1 MFFIKNLDNSF
12 RYQKYAA
19 PIDAQISQSITNR
32 DSQSVFEDVFSGND
46 IYFTGAL
53 GASTGDTYEPH
64 LYSGN
69 NIFVDSNKYSSPTA
83 YKDYFYGG
91 IGINTTIL
99 PGNSANYKIAASSTI
114 YNDMTGQSSLN
125 GYMITDNTKNINT
138 LGVNGMTYVQFADKT
153 VKLSDMSTVTAP
165 VTTTHSAVYMGTSD
179 SVTIVDSGT
188 TIYGGKGTETITL
201 ANYNTA
207 QSAYNSLG
215 AVPFSNFI
223 HNVSIDQNVG
233 QINLPMPSFFYEFKQ
248 AGNTINVYDS
258 TGANLI
264 LSGPI
269 QSGSVGTL
277 FSFADG
283 TASAVLSAGK
293 MTLGGTLIGSTTPT
307 FVTPTL
313 NTIIAS
319 APTTTSSQVYMAAN
333 DTFNVATSGQ
343 TVFGNTGKC
352 VVGIGGTDFTGNLN
366 VYNVTL
372 DQNVSE
378 IDFGSNLSNFFFFQT
393 GNTIKVYDAVGL
405 KVSAPVQTAGTV
417 LSFLDGTA
425 TAKLSAGVMTLG
437 GVTVSNVSQTKLSVP
452 GFSTT
457 VIVDGTK
464 ATLDGSAGKV
474 NFVVSP
480 GTFSVNISGFKA
492 TDHIS
497 FANND
502 IVSVSNTSYS
512 DGNVTLQY
520 SSGGQ
525 TEKVNLVGL
534 SATQDAAINAI
545 LDLNTVFGAG
555 TVV

>member
-1 MFFIKNLDNSF
+1 M
-12 RYQKYAA
+12 
-19 PIDAQISQSITNR
+19 
-32 DSQSVFEDVFSGND
+32 
-46 IYFTGAL
+46 
-53 GASTGDTYEPH
+53 
-64 LYSGN
+64 
-69 NIFVDSNKYSSPTA
+69 FVDGDKFVASKGS
-83 YKDYFYGG
+83 DYFWGG
-91 IGINTTIL
+91 SGINTTIL
-99 PGNSANYKIAASSTI
+99 PGLSSNYKITASNSI
-114 YNDMTGQSSLN
+114 YNDMTGQSNLS
-125 GYMITDNTKNINT
+125 GYMITDNTNVINS
-138 LGVNGMTYVQFADKT
+138 LGVNGMTYAQFADKT
-153 VKLSDMSTVTAP
+153 IKLSDMSTVTAP
-165 VTTTHSAVYMGTSD
+165 VTITHSAVYMGTSD
-179 SVTIVDSGT
+179 SVTVVDSGT

-207 QSAYNSLG
+207 QSAFNSLG

-223 HNVSIDQNVG
+223 HNVTIDQNVS

-258 TGANLI
+258 AGANLV
-264 LSGPI
+264 LSGPV
-269 QSGSVGTL
+269 QAGSNGTV

-293 MTLGGTLIGSTTPT
+293 MTLGGALIGSTTPT

-313 NTIIAS
+313 TATLAT

-352 VVGIGGTDFTGNLN
+352 VVGIGGTDFTGNVN

-378 IDFGSNLSNFFFFQT
+378 IDFGSNLSNYLFLQT
-393 GNTIKVYDAVGL
+393 GNTIKIYDAGGL
-405 KVSAPVQTAGTV
+405 KVSAPVQSAGTI
-417 LSFLDGTA
+417 LSFLDGNA
-425 TAKLSAGVMTLG
+425 TAKLAAGVMTLG
-437 GVTVSNVSQTKLSVP
+437 GVTVSNTVQTQLNLP
-452 GFSTT
+452 GFTTT
-457 VIVDGTK
+457 VAVDGTK
-464 ATLDGSAGKV
+464 ATLDGSAGKI

-502 IVSVSNTSYS
+502 IVSVSNTSYT
-512 DGNVTLQY
+512 DGSVTLQY

-534 SATQDAAINAI
+534 SATQDAAINGI

-555 TVV
+555 TVF